1 MEKELSH
8 DESVKGVADRI
19 HNNRVADGI
28 YDLSVANTNCNSIN
42 YVKFLNIFFCLCYF
56 TKMNF

>member
-1 MEKELSH
+1 MEKELFH

-42 YVKFLNIFFCLCYF
+42 YVKFLNIFFLPMLFY
-56 TKMNF
+56 